1 MIQDRRVIENT
12 KQILCFEIILIS
24 LWCFIFLWKILPSFQ
39 IKDEYRSFLPFV
51 YTIGLSVVA
60 ILLYNIIT
68 KIKESNDLPDVPRD
82 YPTCLVTI
90 NKENEGDLPGAIGK
104 FSLGCRRN
112 QYDMIHTSMITNQN
126 QIYNIIYAIFTLV
139 LLIVAVPRTKK
150 IISSGDM
157 AVKTLVLLSIT
168 ICLFSL
174 LQILFVD
181 QYWQSI
187 VYMVFSKSMYQI
199 NGLVVAL
206 LVTYIGYTVVVK

>member
-1 MIQDRRVIENT
+1 MIENRRVVANT
-12 KQILCFEIILIS
+12 KEILCFEIILIS

-39 IKDEYRSFLPFV
+39 IKNEYSSFLPVV

-82 YPTCLVTI
+82 YPTCLITI
-90 NKENEGDLPGAIGK
+90 DKDKDEDLPGAIGK

-112 QYDMIHTSMITNQN
+112 QYDMIHNSMITNQN

-139 LLIVAVPRTKK
+139 LLIVAVPKTKK

-157 AVKTLVLLSIT
+157 AIKTLVLLSIT